1 MKRIDRD
8 ALTRALAIARA
19 ESEQERERL
28 DEMVRSRGWQE
39 AAEFAAY
46 CCQDRNL
53 RLRPWE
59 APPCHSHDV
68 MMPDDSYGNRPDELA
83 LRQRLRRAKLS
94 IWEPDV
100 LNALERAEQ
109 SRLQ

>member
-1 MKRIDRD
+1 
-8 ALTRALAIARA
+8 
-19 ESEQERERL
+19 
-28 DEMVRSRGWQE
+28 
-39 AAEFAAY
+39 
-46 CCQDRNL
+46 
-53 RLRPWE
+53 
-59 APPCHSHDV
+59 

-100 LNALERAEQ
+100 LNALERAEP